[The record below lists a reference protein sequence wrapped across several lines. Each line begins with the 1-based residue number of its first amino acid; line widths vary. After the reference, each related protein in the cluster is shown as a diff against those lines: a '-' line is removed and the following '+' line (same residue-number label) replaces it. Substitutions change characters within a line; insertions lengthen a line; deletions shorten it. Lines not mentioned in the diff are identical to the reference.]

1 MKKREF
7 LKKSAILA
15 SSTAIMPSFLMA
27 CKEDGKMVKKAP
39 LSSLRT
45 AHIGVGGMGSEDLRD
60 ISSHQKVV
68 VTALCDVDAT
78 NLAAAQELHPK
89 AKIFTDYRVMLK
101 EMENDIDA
109 VIVSTPD
116 HTHAPASLMAMNLNK
131 PVYCQKPL
139 THYVSEARAMNKL
152 AEEKGLVT
160 QMGIQVHSFYDYKL
174 ATLLIQSGIIGKVH
188 TVRAWSPKNWG
199 YDGAVP
205 EGEDSIPETLDWN
218 LWLGTSAKRPYKEGV
233 YHPGNWRKLVD
244 YGCGTLGDMGVH
256 IFDTPYNAL
265 ELDVPMT
272 IKNECREPNGF
283 GFPENNVVT
292 YEFPGTKQTGETLKW
307 VWYDGPGAPEAH
319 EDLILPGTQN
329 KANETVKPS
338 KEDKTAMKDKI
349 SLDTK
354 ITGEGKLPEQGAMFI
369 GEKGRL
375 LLPHFM
381 ELPRKIVNG
390 KYVDISKEITAV
402 EKANKMGKPI
412 RNYASEGPKHYHQ
425 FVDACLGTDECSAPF
440 SYASR
445 LTETILLGVIA
456 GRFPGQTLHW
466 DAESAQF
473 SEEEAN
479 VFLKG
484 DYRNF

>member
-27 CKEDGKMVKKAP
+27 CKEEKQAIPEGKK
-39 LSSLRT
+39 LTRLRT
-45 AHIGVGGMGSEDLRD
+45 AHIGVGNMGGEDLRD
-60 ISSHQKVV
+60 ISSHAKVD
-68 VTALCDVDAT
+68 VTALCDVDSN
-78 NLAAAQELHPK
+78 NLAAAKKLHPN
-89 AKIFTDYRVMLK
+89 AKTFTDYRVMLK
-101 EMENDIDA
+101 EMADDIDA

-116 HTHAPASLMAMNLNK
+116 HTHAPASMMAMEMNK
-131 PVYCQKPL
+131 SVYCQKPL
-139 THYVSEARAMNKL
+139 THYVSEARSMKKL
-152 AEEKGLVT
+152 AAEKGLVT

-199 YDGAVP
+199 YDGPEPEGKDAVP
-205 EGEDSIPETLDWN
+205 GTLDWN
-218 LWLGTSAKRPYKEGV
+218 LWLGTSAKRDYKEGV

-265 ELDVPMT
+265 ALDVPRT
-272 IKNECREPNGF
+272 IKNECRKPNGF
-283 GFPENNVVT
+283 GFPENNNVT
-292 YEFPGTKQTGETLKW
+292 YEFPGTEYTTETLKW
-307 VWYDGPGAPEAH
+307 VWYDGPGAPAMH
-319 EDLILPGTQN
+319 EDMLLPGADE
-329 KANETVKPS
+329 ANPDTSSNTKEAS
-338 KEDKTAMKDKI
+338 MEDKMSLEAKTA
-349 SLDTK
+349 
-354 ITGEGKLPEQGAMFI
+354 EAGKLPDQGAMFI

-381 ELPRKIVNG
+381 MLPQKIVDG
-390 KYVDISKEITAV
+390 KYVDISAEIAAV
-402 EKANKMGKPI
+402 EQANNMGKPI
-412 RNYASEGPKHYHQ
+412 RDYASEGPKHYHQ
-425 FVDACLGTDECSAPF
+425 FVDACLGTDECTAPF

-456 GRFPGQTLHW
+456 GRFPNKTLHW
-466 DAESAQF
+466 DNEKAKF

-479 VFLKG
+479 AFLEG
-484 DYRNF
+484 DYRDF